1 MQCYGSLRG
10 LPRRPAW
17 ILWAHAVV
25 TEAGGVLGRTLVYY
39 RSVLARF
46 IVEKGQRHP
55 FVVTVLLNLCS

>member
-39 RSVLARF
+39 RSVLALF
-46 IVEKGQRHP
+46 NVGKVQRRL
-55 FVVTVLLNLCS
+55 FVVTVLVNLCS